1 MMEEDKEE
9 WKMAFDAPENVTVE
23 EFFKEYLLN
32 KLMEVRETADLSWLA
47 GKEFTANYEV
57 NGSRYGMSIKD
68 GTDLEVVD
76 GGIDRAMLEIKMSE
90 NFWRDMATG
99 KIESGM
105 DSYILPGGSDADK
118 DRYNALQDIKGTLK
132 INMEV
137 GSEVEEISMVLNGD
151 SQPEAIITIALED
164 FVSINKGETDGPS
177 MVMNGKLKIDGDIAF
192 LLSVQEML

>member
-9 WKMAFDAPENVTVE
+9 WKMAFDAAENVTVE
-23 EFFKEYLLN
+23 GFFKEYLLN
-32 KLMEVRETADLSWLA
+32 KLTEIRETADLSWLA
-47 GKEFTANYEV
+47 GKEFTANYKV
-57 NGSRYGMSIKD
+57 NGLRYGMSIKN

-76 GGIDRAMLEIKMSE
+76 GGIDQAMLEISMSE
-90 NFWRDMATG
+90 KFWRDMATG

-118 DRYNALQDIKGTLK
+118 DRYNALQDIRGTLK
-132 INMEV
+132 IKMEV

>member
-1 MMEEDKEE
+1 
-9 WKMAFDAPENVTVE
+9 MAFDAPENVTVE
-23 EFFKEYLLN
+23 GFFKEYLLN
-32 KLMEVRETADLSWLA
+32 KLTEIRETADLSWLA
-47 GKEFTANYEV
+47 GKEFTANYKV
-57 NGSRYGMSIKD
+57 NGLRYGMSIKN

-76 GGIDRAMLEIKMSE
+76 GGIDQAMLEISMSE
-90 NFWRDMATG
+90 KFWRDMATG

-118 DRYNALQDIKGTLK
+118 DRYNALQDIRGTLK
-132 INMEV
+132 IKMEV

>member
-1 MMEEDKEE
+1 ME
-9 WKMAFDAPENVTVE
+9 MAFDAPENVTVE

-32 KLMEVRETADLSWLA
+32 KLMEVRETADLSWMA

-57 NGSRYGMSIKD
+57 NGSRYGMSIKN

-76 GGIDRAMLEIKMSE
+76 GGIDQAMLEIRMSE
-90 NFWRDMATG
+90 DFWRDMATG

-118 DRYNALQDIKGTLK
+118 DRYNALQGIKGTLK
-132 INMEV
+132 INMEI

-151 SQPEAIITIALED
+151 SQPEAKITIALED

-177 MVMNGKLKIDGDIAF
+177 MVMSGKLKIDGDIAF

>member
-1 MMEEDKEE
+1 MEEDKEE

-76 GGIDRAMLEIKMSE
+76 GGIDQAMLEIKMSE

-118 DRYNALQDIKGTLK
+118 DRYNALQDIRGTLK

-151 SQPEAIITIALED
+151 SQPEAKITIALED

>member
-1 MMEEDKEE
+1 
-9 WKMAFDAPENVTVE
+9 MAFDAPENVTVE
-23 EFFKEYLLN
+23 EFFKEYLLT
-32 KLMEVRETADLSWLA
+32 KMTEIRETADLSWMA

-57 NGSRYGMSIKD
+57 NGSRYGMSIKN
-68 GTDLEVVD
+68 GADLEVVK
-76 GGIDRAMLEIKMSE
+76 GGMEKAMLEIRMSE
-90 NFWRDMATG
+90 KFWKDMATG

-137 GSEVEEISMVLNGD
+137 GNDEVEEISMVLNGN

-177 MVMNGKLKIDGDIAF
+177 MVMNGKLKIDGDISF

>member
-1 MMEEDKEE
+1 MLREGGMG
-9 WKMAFDAPENVTVE
+9 MAFDAPENVTVE
-23 EFFKEYLLN
+23 KFFKEYLLN

-76 GGIDRAMLEIKMSE
+76 GGIDQAMLEIKMSE
-90 NFWRDMATG
+90 SFWRDMATG

-132 INMEV
+132 INMEIDD
-137 GSEVEEISMVLNGD
+137 EIEEISMVLNGN